1 VVPGA
6 PMIDTGAS
14 TGMDAAASREAL
26 RKDYRAAFLR
36 FLPSR
41 DEAALLRG
49 FELGRSAVARGV
61 SILDLAEVHHEVF
74 LEALDDTP
82 ADELTTVARAASE
95 FFLEVLATHDMA
107 QRIFRADR

>member
-6 PMIDTGAS
+6 PMMDTGTS
-14 TGMDAAASREAL
+14 VGRDPAASQDAL

-41 DEAALLRG
+41 DDAALLLG
-49 FELGRSAVARGV
+49 YELGRSAVARGL

-74 LEALDDTP
+74 LEALDETP
-82 ADELTTVARAASE
+82 ADELPTVARAASE